1 MHNHLL
7 PALSELRW
15 MLVPFLACLVL
26 SINHVYLGIHVI
38 ARKVIFVDLALAQIA
53 ALGATY
59 ALTLGYDPNADSLK
73 ISLFSL
79 AFTFV
84 GAGAFAIA
92 RMRKEKI
99 PQEAFIGIIYA
110 AASAAAILIL
120 SKSPTGGE
128 ELKHMLVGDVLLVSL
143 PGVLD
148 MALLYGAIGIFH
160 VLFRKKF
167 LLISLNPD
175 KAEGAG
181 VNIRFW
187 DILFYMSFGLVITKS
202 VAIVGVLLVFSYL
215 VVPAVIAQMWAD
227 SVRGRLLLGWLAA
240 ILASSLGILWSF
252 YSDYPTGP
260 AVVVM
265 LALFLIVSSIAY
277 YLQNARAKLRAVATV
292 AGIVAFGLLFL
303 GTLDRFKKEAPPQDA
318 SARPDIVGMFLQ
330 ELASEDQSSQLDG
343 LKHLREMND
352 PRIVPA
358 LDSLLA
364 RTKSDEVVESTVN
377 ALSKQKD
384 ARAIPALRKAA
395 AGVYDYFLKLTIA
408 EAQLTIGDPE
418 GFSTLL
424 AILKEDDAGYAR
436 HQANSLFEAESER
449 RFGYNPDVPAA
460 ANRLSLKEMDAW
472 YSATGKHLRFDARA
486 ARFHE

>member
-1 MHNHLL
+1 
-7 PALSELRW
+7 

-73 ISLFSL
+73 ISFFSL

-120 SKSPTGGE
+120 SKSATGGE

-143 PGVLD
+143 PNVLN
-148 MALLYGAIGIFH
+148 MALLYGCIGIFH
-160 VLFRKKF
+160 LIFRKKF
-167 LLISLNPD
+167 LGISLNPEQ
-175 KAEGAG
+175 AEVSGI
-181 VNIRFW
+181 NIRFW

-215 VVPAVIAQMWAD
+215 VVPAVIAQMWSD
-227 SVRGRLLLGWLAA
+227 TVRGRLFFGWLVA
-240 ILASSLGILWSF
+240 ILASMLGILWSF

-265 LALFLIVSSIAY
+265 LGIFLVASSIIY
-277 YLQNARAKLRAVATV
+277 YLRHAQVKIRAFGAV
-292 AGIVAFGLLFL
+292 AGILLFGAVFIGGL
-303 GTLDRFKKEAPPQDA
+303 QQFKKTVPQA
-318 SARPDIVGMFLQ
+318 AVAHPDIVDMFLK
-330 ELASEDQSSQLDG
+330 ELTADDTATQLDG
-343 LKHLREMND
+343 VRHLAEMHD

-358 LDSLLA
+358 LDSLLV
-364 RTKSDEVVESTVN
+364 RTASDEVVEAIAN
-377 ALSKQKD
+377 AMSKQKD

-395 AGVYDYFLKLTIA
+395 VGIHDFFLKLTIA
-408 EAQLTIGDPE
+408 EAQLNVGDSE
-418 GFSTLL
+418 GFSTLIS
-424 AILKEDDAGYAR
+424 ILREDDAGYAR
-436 HQANSLFEAESER
+436 YQANTLLENKSR
-449 RFGYNPDVPAA
+449 RKFGYDPSRAVA
-460 ANRLSLKEMDAW
+460 ANGPAIKSMLEW
-472 YSATGKHLRFDARA
+472 YASVGSSR
-486 ARFHE
+486 

>member
-1 MHNHLL
+1 MHSHLL
-7 PALSELRW
+7 PVLSELKW

-59 ALTLGYDPNADSLK
+59 ALTLGYDPNQDSLK
-73 ISLFSL
+73 VSLFSL
-79 AFTFV
+79 VFTFV

-92 RMRKEKI
+92 RMRKERI

-143 PGVLD
+143 PDVLN
-148 MALLYGAIGIFH
+148 MALLYGCIGVFH
-160 VLFRKKF
+160 ILFRKKF
-167 LLISLNPD
+167 LAISLDPGN
-175 KAEGAG
+175 AEGSG
-181 VNIRFW
+181 ISIRFW
-187 DILFYMSFGLVITKS
+187 DVLFYMSFGLVITKS

-215 VVPAVIAQMWAD
+215 VVPAVIAQMWSD
-227 SVRGRLLLGWLAA
+227 TIRGRLFLGWMIA
-240 ILASSLGILWSF
+240 IFASTFGILWSF

-265 LALFLIVSSIAY
+265 LALFLVISSIAY
-277 YLQNARAKLRAVATV
+277 YLKNAPVKLRAIATV
-292 AGIVAFGLLFL
+292 ACLVIFGVLFFSA
-303 GTLDRFKKEAPPQDA
+303 LDRFKKAAPQESVSHTDMV
-318 SARPDIVGMFLQ
+318 DVFLK
-330 ELASEDQSSQLDG
+330 ELASEDQASQLDG
-343 LKHLREMND
+343 LKHLQEMSD

-358 LDSLLA
+358 LDGLLT
-364 RTKSDEVVESTVN
+364 RTKSDEVVEAAVE
-377 ALSKQKD
+377 AISKQKD
-384 ARAIPALRKAA
+384 RRAIPALRKAA
-395 AGVYDYFLKLTIA
+395 AGIYDYFLKLTIA
-408 EAQLTIGDPE
+408 EAQLSIGDTE

-436 HQANSLFEAESER
+436 HQANDLFTARSGR
-449 RFGYNPDVPAA
+449 KFGYNPNVSAE
-460 ANRLSLKEMDAW
+460 ANKQTLEEMARW
-472 YSATGKHLRFDARA
+472 YSSTGGRLRFDAKSSK
-486 ARFHE
+486 FQE